1 MFKLLK
7 YNLLLVKKLPPILPP
22 FPRKKKMMRIDSL
35 WPVQGTGGRGYLSVR
50 SALHLTPPQPILT
63 PSIQD
68 TPSSFS
74 HAAYCDWV
82 CCPC

>member
-35 WPVQGTGGRGYLSVR
+35 WPVQGTRGGGV
-50 SALHLTPPQPILT
+50 T
-63 PSIQD
+63 
-68 TPSSFS
+68 
-74 HAAYCDWV
+74 
-82 CCPC
+82 